1 MAKILGVRIRNF
13 KTLRNIV
20 LGRLW
25 SEKEAAELTPM
36 TVVIGKNGA
45 GKSTLFDAFGF
56 LADCL
61 RMGVEEACDE
71 KGRGGFDRLLSQG
84 ANEPIQFEIYYREEH
99 NALPITYE
107 VSITTDENERPY
119 VKSERLRQ
127 RRQGQDTKGR
137 PFSFLILAKR
147 PRYSLERRVCG
158 RPGKTRSA
166 AFSY

>member
-1 MAKILGVRIRNF
+1 MAKILGVRIKNF
-13 KTLRNIV
+13 KTLHDIV

-25 SEKEAAELTPM
+25 NEQKTIELSPM

-61 RMGVEEACDE
+61 KMGVEEACNE
-71 KGRGGFDRLLSQG
+71 KERGGITRLLSQG
-84 ANEPIQFEIYYREEH
+84 INEPLQFEVYYREER

-107 VSITTDENERPY
+107 ISIAMDENERPY

-127 RRQGQDTKGR
+127 RRQGQDARGR
-137 PFSFLILAKR
+137 PFSFLISYSRKR
-147 PRYSLERRVCG
+147 ARYSMER
-158 RPGKTRSA
+158 
-166 AFSY
+166 